1 MGKKR
6 VTDDMREQPKRRR
19 TATTAE
25 EREDQVINLAIDL
38 AEKQLANGTA
48 TSQIMVHYL
57 RLGTVKSK
65 LEIEKIRHE
74 NELLQ
79 AKTAQ
84 IKSVEKLTELYEDAI
99 SAMRSYQG
107 VSPGDEE
114 PVDD

>member
-6 VTDDMREQPKRRR
+6 VTDDAREQPKRRR
-19 TATTAE
+19 AAITAE
-25 EREDQVINLAIDL
+25 EREAQVINLAIDL
-38 AEKQLANGTA
+38 AEKQLADGTA

-57 RLGTVKSK
+57 RLGTVKSQ
-65 LEIEKIRHE
+65 LEIEKLKHE
-74 NELLQ
+74 TELLQ

-107 VSPGDEE
+107 ESPGDEE